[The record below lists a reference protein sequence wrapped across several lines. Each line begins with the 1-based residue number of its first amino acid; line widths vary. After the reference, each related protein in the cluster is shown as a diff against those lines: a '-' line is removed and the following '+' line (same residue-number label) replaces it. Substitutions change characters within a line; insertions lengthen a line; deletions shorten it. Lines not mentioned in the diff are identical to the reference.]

1 MNTFRDPN
9 QQQMSV
15 VVSPHT
21 STMGGPPQ
29 LQGQGQPPLQQHQ
42 QPLLQQQQQQQ
53 QQQAGPHGVG
63 MGRGA
68 SNNPS
73 LQQVPINISL
83 GQHPSQT
90 QLLLQD
96 DNGEY
101 VRLEQLLNSYI
112 YEHLLKSG
120 FYKAARGLM
129 QETTLKLNVRE
140 ESSPKQDNEPAPP
153 SRRST
158 GLKRSSSTMDGHPN
172 SSPNEKTN
180 GKSPRSGA
188 DSSPSQDHSD
198 LPMADVPLKGV
209 GESSFLRG
217 WWNVFWDVFAARG
230 NLPGAHPSMFAQNY
244 LEAQVPCV
252 IHHTLTW
259 NSEIKAVSHNTLDS
273 SIRLCNTECR

>member
-1 MNTFRDPN
+1 MNTYRDPN

-15 VVSPHT
+15 ALSPHT
-21 STMGGPPQ
+21 PAMGGPPQ
-29 LQGQGQPPLQQHQ
+29 LPGQGQPPLQQQ
-42 QPLLQQQQQQQ
+42 QPQPQPPPPQQQQQQQ
-53 QQQAGPHGVG
+53 QPGAPHGIG

-68 SNNPS
+68 SNNPG
-73 LQQVPINISL
+73 LQQVPANISL
-83 GQHPSQT
+83 RPHPSQT

-129 QETTLKLNVRE
+129 QDTTLKLVFRE
-140 ESSPKQDNEPAPP
+140 ESPPKQDNEPAPP
-153 SRRST
+153 TRRAT

-230 NLPGAHPSMFAQNY
+230 NLPGAHPSVYAQNF
-244 LEAQVPCV
+244 LEAQVACV
-252 IHHTLTW
+252 IHYTLT
-259 NSEIKAVSHNTLDS
+259 
-273 SIRLCNTECR
+273 